1 MRLTARLTARL
12 LRGLTGAGTALALG
26 GLGLTLDNLRR
37 LRTPSADPPAPFER
51 VTVLVPAR
59 NEADRIGDCLT
70 SVRTALDAV
79 PDGWVLVL
87 DDGSTDG
94 TAEVVRQVAGTD
106 ARVQLLTGAPVPA
119 GWLGKPWACQQL
131 GDAALAGETPSS
143 RDHAGV
149 LVFLD
154 ADVVLAPHALAAAVH
169 MLRHSGLAMVCP
181 YPRQRAVT
189 RAERL
194 VQPLLQWSWLT
205 TLPLALAERSPRPSL
220 AAANGQLLLID
231 AAAYAGLGGHRTV
244 RNEVLD
250 DLALLRSVKK
260 AGSRAAIAD
269 GTALATC
276 RMYDGWPALREGYAK
291 SLWSAFGSRR
301 GAASAVTLLNV
312 AYVVPAAA
320 AAGRSPVGL
329 LGYGAA
335 VAGRAL
341 VARRVGGRVLP
352 DAFWHPASVL
362 ALSWLTVDSWRRRAT
377 VQWKGRPV
385 AAPVHGSVVGP

>member
-1 MRLTARLTARL
+1 VRLTARL

-26 GLGLTLDNLRR
+26 GLGLALDNLRR
-37 LRTPSADPPAPFER
+37 LRTPSADPPAPRER

-59 NEADRIGDCLT
+59 DEADRIGDCLT

-79 PDGWVLVL
+79 PDGRVIVL
-87 DDGSTDG
+87 DDESTDG

-131 GDAALAGETPSS
+131 ADAALTGETPNS
-143 RDHAGV
+143 RHHAGV
-149 LVFLD
+149 LVFVD

-169 MLRHSGLAMVCP
+169 MLRRSGLAMVCP

-220 AAANGQLLLID
+220 AAANGQLLVID

-250 DLALLRSVKK
+250 DLALLRSVKR

-301 GAASAVTLLNV
+301 GAAGAVTLLNV

-320 AAGRSPVGL
+320 AAVGSPVGL

-352 DAFWHPASVL
+352 DALWHPA
-362 ALSWLTVDSWRRRAT
+362 DRCWR
-377 VQWKGRPV
+377 
-385 AAPVHGSVVGP
+385 